1 MTLSEADM
9 KAARELMDQALDA
22 RTFKAADTMV
32 AMAQVHAI
40 LAVAAAIS
48 EVRIQVQGDPDDPRY

>member
-1 MTLSEADM
+1 
-9 KAARELMDQALDA
+9 
-22 RTFKAADTMV
+22 
-32 AMAQVHAI
+32 MAQVHAI